1 MDYNKK
7 LADVLFAVAMATKE
21 DLETLH
27 KMTLTMV
34 PDVSAGKQQID
45 RADLCTCIPF
55 LDENDTELLTTSA
68 RTLRTN
74 K

>member
-1 MDYNKK
+1 MEYNEK
-7 LADVLFAVAMATKE
+7 LANVLRAAVMATPK
-21 DLETLH
+21 DLDELYIKT
-27 KMTLTMV
+27 MTMV
-34 PDVSAGKQQID
+34 PDSSAGNMQIN
-45 RADLCTCIPF
+45 RADLCAYIPF